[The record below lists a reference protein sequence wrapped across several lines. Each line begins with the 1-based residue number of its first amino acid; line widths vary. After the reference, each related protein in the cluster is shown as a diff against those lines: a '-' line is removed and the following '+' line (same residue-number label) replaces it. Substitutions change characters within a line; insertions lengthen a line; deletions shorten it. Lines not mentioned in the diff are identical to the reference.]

1 MAAIATITVFY
12 PMDGKEG
19 VNLNLT
25 VANVTATAN
34 TPEYPAPPM
43 KLGDRVQGNAGT
55 EWLFVQASTTV
66 TCYNLCAIDSGFN
79 ANTATIA
86 MLTSNVY
93 TYGVA
98 EFPPNQLSGAAVSIG
113 AAAGGVC
120 NAGDFFW
127 ALMKSNG
134 GAQIN
139 AATTA
144 ITGGTRV
151 FINTSFPGSI
161 TTTASDKYFP
171 GIVIPTSLTTTTVV
185 TPILAAW
192 NYLTVVS
199 VTA

>member
-1 MAAIATITVFY
+1 MAAIATITTFY

-19 VNLNLT
+19 VNLNMT

-43 KLGDRVQGNAGT
+43 KLGDRVQGNAGS
-55 EWLFVQASTTV
+55 EWMFVQASTTV
-66 TCYNLCAIDSGFN
+66 TCYNLVAIDSGYN
-79 ANTATIA
+79 ANPASIA
-86 MLTSNVY
+86 MAASNAY
-93 TYGVA
+93 TWGVA
-98 EFPPNQLSGAAVSIG
+98 EFPPNQNGAVVSIG
-113 AAAGGVC
+113 NANGGVC

-139 AATTA
+139 ALTTA
-144 ITGGTRV
+144 LTCANRV
-151 FINTSFPGSI
+151 FINIGTPGCI

-171 GIVIPTSLTTTTVV
+171 GLIIPTSLMTTTVV

-192 NYLTVVS
+192 NYLISVS

>member
-19 VNLNLT
+19 VNLNMT

-43 KLGDRVQGNAGT
+43 KLGDRVQGNAGS

-66 TCYNLCAIDSGFN
+66 TCYMAVAIDSGYN
-79 ANTATIA
+79 ANDATQA
-86 MLTSNVY
+86 MITSNVY

-98 EFPPNQLSGAAVSIG
+98 EFPPNQMGATVSIG
-113 AAAGGVC
+113 NANGGVC

-127 ALMKSNG
+127 ALLKSNG
-134 GAQIN
+134 GAQVN
-139 AATTA
+139 ARSLANAGGARIFIEVAT
-144 ITGGTRV
+144 
-151 FINTSFPGSI
+151 PGVI
-161 TTTASDKYFP
+161 TTTASNSYFP
-171 GIVIPTSLTTTTVV
+171 AIVIPVSLQTTTVV
-185 TPILAAW
+185 TPILHAGGYWFA
-192 NYLTVVS
+192 VS

>member
-43 KLGDRVQGNAGT
+43 KLGDRVQGNAGS

-66 TCYNLCAIDSGFN
+66 TCYNVVAIDSGYN
-79 ANTATIA
+79 ANPASVA
-86 MLTSNVY
+86 MVASNAY

-98 EFPPNQLSGAAVSIG
+98 EFAPNQNGAVVSIG
-113 AAAGGVC
+113 NANGGVC

-139 AATTA
+139 ALTTA
-144 ITGGTRV
+144 LTCAARV
-151 FINTSFPGSI
+151 FINVASPGSI
-161 TTTASDKYFP
+161 STTATNSYFP
-171 GIVIPTSLTTTTVV
+171 GLIVPTSLTTTTVV
-185 TPILAAW
+185 TPILFASG
-192 NYLTVVS
+192 YLIAVS